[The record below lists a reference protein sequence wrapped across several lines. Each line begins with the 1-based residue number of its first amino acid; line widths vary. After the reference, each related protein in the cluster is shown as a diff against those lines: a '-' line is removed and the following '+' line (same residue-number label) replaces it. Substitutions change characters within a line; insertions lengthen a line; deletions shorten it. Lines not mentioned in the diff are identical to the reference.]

1 MSASRKMNVFPATSL
16 TLLQKLAAR
25 VTGEREAAWVRFFG
39 LYEPAIKRFVAYH
52 DDKHDPDDVVQ
63 DIFLKLVNV
72 VQSGGY
78 SPSGGSFRSFLATVI
93 RRHLISLYR
102 KDQAR
107 GAGMFVDVDDAKL
120 TVPPDVAEQI
130 DAKWRMARHQ
140 SAIEHVLT
148 KMAISAQ
155 SRAIYR
161 AYVEDEMP
169 LEEVSARFGV
179 SKAAIYKIKSRV
191 GQMAAIV
198 EDEFEDEKIYRG

>member
-1 MSASRKMNVFPATSL
+1 MSAFPETSM
-16 TLLQKLAAR
+16 TLLRKIAVQ

-52 DDKHDPDDVVQ
+52 DSTHDPDDVVQ

-78 SPSGGSFRSFLATVI
+78 DSSKGSFRAFLATMI
-93 RRHLISLYR
+93 RRHLVSLYR

-107 GAGMFVDVDDAKL
+107 GAGLHVDIDDVEPS
-120 TVPPDVAEQI
+120 VPADIAEQI
-130 DAKWRMARHQ
+130 DLKWRMARHQ

-148 KMAISAQ
+148 KTAISAQ
-155 SRAIYR
+155 SRAVYH

-169 LEEVSARFGV
+169 LDEVAAKFGV
-179 SKAAIYKIKSRV
+179 TEAAIYKVKSRV
-191 GQMAAIV
+191 EQMAAII
-198 EDEFEDEKIYRG
+198 EDEFVDEK

>member
-1 MSASRKMNVFPATSL
+1 MERIILEYYKVDPQYFIDKYNI
-16 TLLQKLAAR
+16 QI
-25 VTGEREAAWVRFFG
+25 TGERESAWVRFFG
-39 LYEPAIKRFVAYH
+39 LYEPAIKRFVTYH
-52 DDKHDPDDVVQ
+52 DSDHDPEDVAQ
-63 DIFLKLVNV
+63 EIFLKLVNV
-72 VQSGGY
+72 VKSGGY
-78 SPSGGSFRSFLATVI
+78 SPAKGRFRAFLATMI
-93 RRHLISLYR
+93 RRHLVSLYR

-107 GAGMFVDVDDAKL
+107 GAGMFVDIDEVEL
-120 TVPPDVAEQI
+120 TVPPDIAEQI

-148 KMAISAQ
+148 KTAISAQ

-179 SKAAIYKIKSRV
+179 TKTAIYKIKSRV

-198 EDEFEDEKIYRG
+198 EEEFED

>member
-1 MSASRKMNVFPATSL
+1 MSAFPVTSL
-16 TLLQKLAAR
+16 TLLQKIAVQ

-52 DDKHDPDDVVQ
+52 DSTHDPDDVVQ
-63 DIFLKLVNV
+63 DIFLKLVTV

-78 SPSGGSFRSFLATVI
+78 DSSKGSFRSFLATMI
-93 RRHLISLYR
+93 RRHLVSLYR

-107 GAGMFVDVDDAKL
+107 GAGLHVDIDDVEP
-120 TVPPDVAEQI
+120 TVPANVVEQI

-148 KMAISAQ
+148 KTAISAQ

-161 AYVEDEMP
+161 AYVEEERP
-169 LEEVSARFGV
+169 LEEVATQFGV
-179 SKAAIYKIKSRV
+179 TPAAVYKIKSRV
-191 GQMAAIV
+191 EQMASII
-198 EDEFEDEKIYRG
+198 EEEFADEKII

>member
-1 MSASRKMNVFPATSL
+1 MSAFPETSM
-16 TLLQKLAAR
+16 TLLRKIAVR

-52 DDKHDPDDVVQ
+52 DSAHDPDDVVQ

-78 SPSGGSFRSFLATVI
+78 DASKGSFRAFLSTMI
-93 RRHLISLYR
+93 RRHLVSLYR

-107 GAGMFVDVDDAKL
+107 GAGQQVNIDDVDPA
-120 TVPPDVAEQI
+120 VPADVAEQI
-130 DAKWRMARHQ
+130 DMKWRLARHQ

-148 KMAISAQ
+148 KTAMSAQ
-155 SRAIYR
+155 SRAVYR

-169 LEEVSARFGV
+169 LDDVIAKFGV
-179 SKAAIYKIKSRV
+179 TKATVYKIKSRV
-191 GQMAAIV
+191 EQMAAII
-198 EDEFEDEKIYRG
+198 EEEFSDEK

>member
-1 MSASRKMNVFPATSL
+1 MARPAAI
-16 TLLQKLAAR
+16 Q
-25 VTGEREAAWVRFFG
+25 G
-39 LYEPAIKRFVAYH
+39 LRQGMMPCSISAIKRFVTYH
-52 DDKHDPDDVVQ
+52 DSDHDPEDVAQ
-63 DIFLKLVNV
+63 EIFLKLVNV
-72 VQSGGY
+72 VKSGGY
-78 SPSGGSFRSFLATVI
+78 SPAKGRFRAFLATMI
-93 RRHLISLYR
+93 RRHLVSLYR

-107 GAGMFVDVDDAKL
+107 GAGMFVDIDEVEL
-120 TVPPDVAEQI
+120 TVPPDIAEQI

-148 KMAISAQ
+148 KTAISAQ

-179 SKAAIYKIKSRV
+179 TKTAIYKIKSRV

-198 EDEFEDEKIYRG
+198 EEEFED

>member
-1 MSASRKMNVFPATSL
+1 MSESSQMNVFPATSQ
-16 TLLQKLAAR
+16 TLLQKLAAQI
-25 VTGEREAAWVRFFG
+25 TGERESAWVRFFG
-39 LYEPAIKRFVAYH
+39 LYEPAIKRFVTYH
-52 DDKHDPDDVVQ
+52 DSDHDPEDVAQ
-63 DIFLKLVNV
+63 EIFLKLVNV
-72 VQSGGY
+72 VKSGGY
-78 SPSGGSFRSFLATVI
+78 SPAKGRFRAFLATMI
-93 RRHLISLYR
+93 RRHLVSLYR

-107 GAGMFVDVDDAKL
+107 GAGMFVDIDEVEL
-120 TVPPDVAEQI
+120 TVPPDIAEQI

-148 KMAISAQ
+148 KTAISAQ

-179 SKAAIYKIKSRV
+179 TKTAIYKIKSRV

-198 EDEFEDEKIYRG
+198 EEEFED